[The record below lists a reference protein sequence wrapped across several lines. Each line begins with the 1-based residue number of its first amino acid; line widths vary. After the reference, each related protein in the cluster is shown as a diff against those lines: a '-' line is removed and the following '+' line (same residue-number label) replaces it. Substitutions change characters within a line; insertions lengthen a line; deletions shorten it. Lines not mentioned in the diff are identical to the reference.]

1 MNHYSILKDLGC
13 AAEEIILMGA
23 HNKIS
28 EDPNDP
34 LIRKASTTGHRMVL
48 GPGEPA
54 LSEWAE
60 AKLSLP
66 DEKAMMEYRVKRI
79 RSELEKADLAGI
91 LLFDPMNQM
100 YATYSPNMQLWI
112 THNPSRYVFLAT
124 DGPLIQFDYPNCE
137 FLSAHNHLVDEV
149 RPATTFFYFVAGDRV
164 EEQAQKF
171 ASEIADLIKTHGG
184 GNRRLAVD
192 VTTIAGNQALQQA
205 GLDLVEGTQ
214 IMESAR
220 MIKSHDEITAMRCS
234 VETTRVACQK
244 TFEAMKPGITE
255 NQLWAV
261 MWSEML
267 SRHGEW
273 MECRLLSA
281 GERTNPWF
289 QESSSNIINEGDL
302 VAFDTDFVGPYSMMT
317 DISRTWIC
325 GGAKPNK
332 QQNEVHSLAVEQMHK
347 NMELLTPGTTF
358 YELTH
363 NSWTPP
369 VEDYRH
375 YSCLFH
381 GVGQCD
387 EYPDIVFP
395 EAWEESGYDGVL
407 MPGMVLTVEAYVGSR
422 SGGQGVK
429 LEDQVLITENGYE
442 NLSAWTLDLEKFER
456 L

>member
-1 MNHYSILKDLGC
+1 MRAKG
-13 AAEEIILMGA
+13 
-23 HNKIS
+23 KIT

-34 LIRKASTTGHRMVL
+34 LIRRASTTGHRMVL

-60 AKLSLP
+60 AGLSLP
-66 DEKAMMEYRVKRI
+66 DEKAMMEYRVERI
-79 RSELEKADLAGI
+79 RSELAKADLAGI

-112 THNPSRYVFLAT
+112 THNPSRYVFLST

-149 RPATTFFYFVAGDRV
+149 RPAKTFFYFVAGDRV

-171 ASEIADLIKTHGG
+171 ALEINDLVTTHSGK
-184 GNRRLAVD
+184 NRRLAVD
-192 VTTIAGNQALQQA
+192 VVNIAGTHALQQA
-205 GLDLVEGTQ
+205 GLDLVEGMK

-220 MIKSHDEITAMRCS
+220 MIKSPDEITAMRCS
-234 VETTRVACQK
+234 VETTWISCQK
-244 TFEAMKPGITE
+244 AFKAMEPGITE

-267 SRHGEW
+267 LRHGEW

-281 GERTNPWF
+281 GQRTNPWF

-325 GGAKPNK
+325 GDTKPNK
-332 QQNEVHSLAVEQMHK
+332 QQRQVHSLAVEQM
-347 NMELLTPGTTF
+347 NRNTELLKPGTTF

-369 VEDYRH
+369 VDEYRH

-387 EYPDIVFP
+387 EYPDIYLP
-395 EAWEESGYDGVL
+395 NAWEESGYDGVL
-407 MPGMVLTVEAYVGSR
+407 LPGMVLTVEAYVGSR

-429 LEDQVLITENGYE
+429 LEDQVLITEDGHE
-442 NLSAWTLDLEKFER
+442 NLSNWTLDLEKFER

>member
-1 MNHYSILKDLGC
+1 
-13 AAEEIILMGA
+13 
-23 HNKIS
+23 
-28 EDPNDP
+28 
-34 LIRKASTTGHRMVL
+34 
-48 GPGEPA
+48 
-54 LSEWAE
+54 
-60 AKLSLP
+60 
-66 DEKAMMEYRVKRI
+66 
-79 RSELEKADLAGI
+79 
-91 LLFDPMNQM
+91 M

-149 RPATTFFYFVAGDRV
+149 RPATTFFYFVAGNRV

-171 ASEIADLIKTHGG
+171 ALEIAELIKTHGG

-205 GLDLVEGTQ
+205 GLDLVEGTE

-244 TFEAMKPGITE
+244 TFEAMKSGITE

-325 GGAKPNK
+325 GDAKPNK
-332 QQNEVHSLAVEQMHK
+332 QQREVHSLAVEQMHK

>member
-1 MNHYSILKDLGC
+1 
-13 AAEEIILMGA
+13 MGVD
-23 HNKIS
+23 NKIP

-54 LSEWAE
+54 ISEWAE

-66 DEKAMMEYRVKRI
+66 DEKSMMEYRVKRI
-79 RSELEKADLAGI
+79 RSELEKADIAGI

-137 FLSAHNHLVDEV
+137 FLSAHNHLVNEV
-149 RPATTFFYFVAGDRV
+149 RPARPFFYFAAGDRV

-171 ASEIADLIKTHGG
+171 ASEIADLIKTYGG
-184 GNRRLAVD
+184 GNHRLAVD
-192 VTTIAGNQALQQA
+192 VTTIAGTRSLQQE
-205 GLDLVEGTQ
+205 GLDLIEGTQ

-220 MIKSHDEITAMRCS
+220 MIKSEDEINAMRCS
-234 VETTRVACQK
+234 VETTRIACQK
-244 TFEAMKPGITE
+244 TFEAMKPGMTE
-255 NQLWAV
+255 NQLWAR

-267 SRHGEW
+267 SRQGEW

-289 QESSSNIINEGDL
+289 QESSSNVINEGDL

-325 GGAKPNK
+325 GDAKPNK
-332 QQNEVHSLAVEQMHK
+332 QQRDVHSLAVEQMHK

-358 YELTH
+358 HELTH
-363 NSWTPP
+363 KSWTPP
-369 VEDYRH
+369 VEEYRH

-387 EYPDIVFP
+387 EYPDIVFRDS
-395 EAWEESGYDGVL
+395 WEEYGYDGVL
-407 MPGMVLTVEAYVGSR
+407 TPGMVLTVEAYVGSR
-422 SGGQGVK
+422 LGGQGVK
-429 LEDQVLITENGYE
+429 LEDQVLITKNSYE

>member
-1 MNHYSILKDLGC
+1 
-13 AAEEIILMGA
+13 
-23 HNKIS
+23 
-28 EDPNDP
+28 
-34 LIRKASTTGHRMVL
+34 
-48 GPGEPA
+48 
-54 LSEWAE
+54 
-60 AKLSLP
+60 
-66 DEKAMMEYRVKRI
+66 
-79 RSELEKADLAGI
+79 
-91 LLFDPMNQM
+91 
-100 YATYSPNMQLWI
+100 
-112 THNPSRYVFLAT
+112 
-124 DGPLIQFDYPNCE
+124 
-137 FLSAHNHLVDEV
+137 
-149 RPATTFFYFVAGDRV
+149 
-164 EEQAQKF
+164 
-171 ASEIADLIKTHGG
+171 
-184 GNRRLAVD
+184 
-192 VTTIAGNQALQQA
+192 
-205 GLDLVEGTQ
+205 
-214 IMESAR
+214 

-289 QESSSNIINEGDL
+289 QESSSNVINKGDL

-325 GGAKPNK
+325 GDAKPNK
-332 QQNEVHSLAVEQMHK
+332 QQREVHSLAVEQMHK

-395 EAWEESGYDGVL
+395 GAWEESGYDGVL

-442 NLSAWTLDLEKFER
+442 NLSAWTLDLENLRDFRFLNEFLIMGCFVSKYKY
-456 L
+456 

>member
-1 MNHYSILKDLGC
+1 
-13 AAEEIILMGA
+13 MGA
-23 HNKIS
+23 QGKIF

-34 LIRKASTTGHRMVL
+34 LIRRASTTGHRMVL

-60 AKLSLP
+60 AGLSLP

-79 RSELEKADLAGI
+79 RSELAKADLAGI

-149 RPATTFFYFVAGDRV
+149 RPAKTFFYFVAGDRV
-164 EEQAQKF
+164 EEQAQRF
-171 ASEIADLIKTHGG
+171 ASEINDLIKTYGG
-184 GNRRLAVD
+184 TNRRLAVD
-192 VTTIAGNQALQQA
+192 VTTIAGAQALQQA
-205 GLDLVEGTQ
+205 GLDLVEGTK

-220 MIKSHDEITAMRCS
+220 MIKSPDEIKAMRCS
-234 VETTRVACQK
+234 VETTWISCQK
-244 TFEAMKPGITE
+244 TFKAMEPGITE
-255 NQLWAV
+255 NQLWAT

-267 SRHGEW
+267 LRHGEW

-281 GERTNPWF
+281 GQRTNPWF

-325 GGAKPNK
+325 GDVKPNK
-332 QQNEVHSLAVEQMHK
+332 QQRQVHSLAVEQMHR
-347 NMELLTPGTTF
+347 NTELLKPGTTF

-369 VEDYRH
+369 VDEYRH

-387 EYPDIVFP
+387 EYPDIYLP
-395 EAWEESGYDGVL
+395 DAWEEYGYDGVL
-407 MPGMVLTVEAYVGSR
+407 LPGMVLTVEAYVGSR

-429 LEDQVLITENGYE
+429 LEDQVLITEDGHE
-442 NLSAWTLDLEKFER
+442 NLSNWTLDLEKFER

>member
-1 MNHYSILKDLGC
+1 
-13 AAEEIILMGA
+13 MGA
-23 HNKIS
+23 QGKIF

-34 LIRKASTTGHRMVL
+34 LIRRASTTGHRMVL

-54 LSEWAE
+54 LSEWATE
-60 AKLSLP
+60 GLSLP

-79 RSELEKADLAGI
+79 RSELAKADLAGI

-149 RPATTFFYFVAGDRV
+149 RPAKTFFYFVAGDRV
-164 EEQAQKF
+164 EEQAQRF
-171 ASEIADLIKTHGG
+171 ALEINDLIKTYGG
-184 GNRRLAVD
+184 TNRRLAVD
-192 VTTIAGNQALQQA
+192 VTTIAGAQALQQA
-205 GLDLVEGTQ
+205 GLDLVEGMK

-220 MIKSHDEITAMRCS
+220 MIKSPDEIKAMRCS
-234 VETTRVACQK
+234 VETTWISCQK
-244 TFEAMKPGITE
+244 TFEAMEPGITE
-255 NQLWAV
+255 NQLWAT

-267 SRHGEW
+267 LRHGEW

-281 GERTNPWF
+281 GQRTNPWF

-325 GGAKPNK
+325 GDVKPNK
-332 QQNEVHSLAVEQMHK
+332 QQHQVHSLAVEQMHR
-347 NMELLTPGTTF
+347 NTELLKPGTTF

-369 VEDYRH
+369 VDEYRH

-387 EYPDIVFP
+387 EYPDIYLP
-395 EAWEESGYDGVL
+395 DAWEEYGYDGVL
-407 MPGMVLTVEAYVGSR
+407 LPGMVLTVEAYVGSR

-429 LEDQVLITENGYE
+429 LEDQVLITEDGHE
-442 NLSAWTLDLEKFER
+442 NLSNWTLDLEKFER